1 MEGSRAATAPGGEVD
16 VSRELE
22 MRFSISLDG
31 AEAAVNSMSR
41 WQCGVLFCLH
51 CPHTEPT
58 WWSPQG
64 SAVLWHSGQ
73 TWEEVQWRDTPRQYL
88 RLQQTLLVV

>member
-22 MRFSISLDG
+22 MRLGISLDG
-31 AEAAVNSMSR
+31 AKAADWAAVYSTSR

-51 CPHTEPT
+51 CLYTEPT

-73 TWEEVQWRDTPRQYL
+73 T
-88 RLQQTLLVV
+88 

>member
-22 MRFSISLDG
+22 MRLGISLDG
-31 AEAAVNSMSR
+31 AKAADWAAVYSTSR

-51 CPHTEPT
+51 FPHTEPT

-73 TWEEVQWRDTPRQYL
+73 T
-88 RLQQTLLVV
+88 